1 MFKKLTGNTI
11 AFVLIVIYYAIREY
25 STSFRVIY
33 SFYGSVVSG
42 LYISGILLYSII
54 L

>member
-1 MFKKLTGNTI
+1 MFKKLISNTI
-11 AFVLIVIYYAIREY
+11 AFVLTAIYYAIREY
-25 STSFRVIY
+25 STGFRAIY

-42 LYISGILLYSII
+42 LYISGILLYSFI